1 MCRILNVKD
10 LKCGKNYMWKKMKC
24 GKEMK
29 CGEFGMWQI
38 CNVLDLE
45 CVRFGMC
52 RIWNVLYLECGEC
65 VEF

>member
-1 MCRILNVKD
+1 MRKKLYVE
-10 LKCGKNYMWKKMKC
+10 KMKC

-45 CVRFGMC
+45 CVRFGIC